1 MSTTFFF
8 PLHCFG
14 SSNRVLRRV
23 SLTSDFPFFFSC
35 SESIDD
41 SDDGEGGVMNGF
53 IDDEASEDGSEGGD
67 ESSGDEE

>member
-1 MSTTFFF
+1 
-8 PLHCFG
+8 
-14 SSNRVLRRV
+14 
-23 SLTSDFPFFFSC
+23 LTSDFPFFFSC